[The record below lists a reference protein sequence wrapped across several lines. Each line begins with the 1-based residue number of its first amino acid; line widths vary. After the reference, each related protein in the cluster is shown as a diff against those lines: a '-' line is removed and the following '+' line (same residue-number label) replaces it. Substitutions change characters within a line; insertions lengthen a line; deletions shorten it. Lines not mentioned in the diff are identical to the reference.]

1 MAVATVAVPGCSV
14 SSAEV
19 YKQQDLKE
27 RTKQFVLFH

>member
-1 MAVATVAVPGCSV
+1 MAVATVAFPGCNV
-14 SSAEV
+14 SPAEV